1 LTERSG
7 PPNLIL
13 FSFLTYLLFG
23 LLSLPSGP
31 PGAQLLV
38 EQLGPG
44 AGAGAAGEADGQK
57 ENPNVFLV
65 GALRQRLLS
74 GAEDLGLFKEFSDG
88 SMRAFTYAN
97 RDNFKDFKGTGGEW
111 RR

>member
-1 LTERSG
+1 MTEHSG

-13 FSFLTYLLFG
+13 FSLLAYLLFG

-44 AGAGAAGEADGQK
+44 AGTAGEAHSQK

-65 GALRQRLLS
+65 GALHQRLLS

-97 RDNFKDFKGTGGEW
+97 RDHFKDFKGTGGEW